1 MEGFLQGLEGY
12 LSASPLLAYIAVF
25 LGGVLTSFTPCV
37 YPMIPITIAYIG
49 GRSGESRLKGLS
61 LSIFYVIGM
70 SATYSALG
78 AFAALTGK
86 LFGAASTNPILYLVV
101 ANIFIF
107 LGLSM
112 LDAFTLPIPSFLTS
126 RQPGQKTG
134 GYLGAFLVGL
144 LAGTVAAPC
153 TAPVLGGSL
162 DICGSKTKRLLRCDL
177 TFSLFHRVRNTL
189 NHCRHVCGFDV
200 KFAKDRKVERGN
212 QKDFWL
218 DDVRSRRIFL
228 NNSRKNAGLICI
240 KDK

>member
-12 LSASPLLAYIAVF
+12 LNTAPLFAYLAVF

-49 GRSGESRLKGLS
+49 GRGGESRMKGFS

-70 SATYSALG
+70 ASTYSALG
-78 AFAALTGK
+78 AFAAMTGK

-112 LDAFTLPIPSFLTS
+112 LDVFVLPIPSFLAS
-126 RQPGQKTG
+126 RQQKQVG

-153 TAPVLGGSL
+153 TAPVLGVV
-162 DICGSKTKRLLRCDL
+162 L
-177 TFSLFHRVRNTL
+177 TFVAAKQNVLYGITLLFVFSVGLGTL
-189 NHCRHVCGFDV
+189 LIIVGTF
-200 KFAKDRKVERGN
+200 
-212 QKDFWL
+212 
-218 DDVRSRRIFL
+218 
-228 NNSRKNAGLICI
+228 AGLVSSMPKTGKWSVAI
-240 KDK
+240 KKFFGWTMIGVGEYFLITAGKLLV

>member
-70 SATYSALG
+70 AATYSALG

-86 LFGAASTNPILYLVV
+86 LFGSASTNPILYLIV

-112 LDAFTLPIPSFLTS
+112 LDVFTLPIPSFFTS
-126 RQPGQKTG
+126 RQPGKKSG

-153 TAPVLGGSL
+153 TAPVLGVV
-162 DICGSKTKRLLRCDL
+162 L
-177 TFSLFHRVRNTL
+177 TFVAAKQSVLYGITLLFIFSIGLGTL
-189 NHCRHVCGFDV
+189 LIIVGTF
-200 KFAKDRKVERGN
+200 
-212 QKDFWL
+212 
-218 DDVRSRRIFL
+218 
-228 NNSRKNAGLICI
+228 AGLMSSLPKTGTWSVVI
-240 KDK
+240 KKFFGWVMIGTGEFFLVQAGILFV

>member
-12 LSASPLLAYIAVF
+12 LSASPFLAYIAVF
-25 LGGVLTSFTPCV
+25 LSGVLTSFTPCV

-49 GRSGESRLKGLS
+49 GRSGESRLKGLF

-70 SATYSALG
+70 AATYSALG

-112 LDAFTLPIPSFLTS
+112 LDVFTLPIPSFLTS
-126 RQPGQKTG
+126 RQPGKKGG
-134 GYLGAFLVGL
+134 GYFGAFLVGL

-153 TAPVLGGSL
+153 TAPVLGVV
-162 DICGSKTKRLLRCDL
+162 L
-177 TFSLFHRVRNTL
+177 TFVAAKQNVIYGMTLLFIFSIGLGTL
-189 NHCRHVCGFDV
+189 LIIVGTF
-200 KFAKDRKVERGN
+200 
-212 QKDFWL
+212 
-218 DDVRSRRIFL
+218 
-228 NNSRKNAGLICI
+228 AGLMSSMPKTGKWSVAI
-240 KDK
+240 KKFFGWVMIGTGEFFLIQAGILFV

>member
-12 LSASPLLAYIAVF
+12 LSASPFLAYIAVF
-25 LGGVLTSFTPCV
+25 LSGVLTSFTPCV

-49 GRSGESRLKGLS
+49 GRSGESRLKGLF

-70 SATYSALG
+70 AATYSALG

-112 LDAFTLPIPSFLTS
+112 LDVFTLPIPSFLTS
-126 RQPGQKTG
+126 RQPGKKSG
-134 GYLGAFLVGL
+134 GYFGAFLVGL

-153 TAPVLGGSL
+153 TAPVLGVV
-162 DICGSKTKRLLRCDL
+162 L
-177 TFSLFHRVRNTL
+177 TFVAAKQNVIYGMTLLFVFSVGLGTL
-189 NHCRHVCGFDV
+189 LIIVGTF
-200 KFAKDRKVERGN
+200 
-212 QKDFWL
+212 
-218 DDVRSRRIFL
+218 
-228 NNSRKNAGLICI
+228 AGLMSSMPKTGKWSVVI
-240 KDK
+240 KKFFGWVMIGTGEFFLIQAGILFV

>member
-49 GRSGESRLKGLS
+49 GRSGGSRLKGLF

-70 SATYSALG
+70 AATYSALG

-86 LFGAASTNPILYLVV
+86 LFGSASTNPILYLIV

-112 LDAFTLPIPSFLTS
+112 LDVFTLPIPSFLTS
-126 RQPGQKTG
+126 RQPGKKSG

-153 TAPVLGGSL
+153 TAPVLGVVLTYVAAEQNVLYG
-162 DICGSKTKRLLRCDL
+162 ITLLFIFSIGL
-177 TFSLFHRVRNTL
+177 GTLLIIVGTF
-189 NHCRHVCGFDV
+189 
-200 KFAKDRKVERGN
+200 
-212 QKDFWL
+212 
-218 DDVRSRRIFL
+218 
-228 NNSRKNAGLICI
+228 AGLMSSLPKTGTWSVVI
-240 KDK
+240 KKFFGWLMIGVGEYFLITAGKLLV

>member
-12 LSASPLLAYIAVF
+12 LSASPFLAYIAVF

-49 GRSGESRLKGLS
+49 GRSGESRLKGLF

-70 SATYSALG
+70 AATYSALG

-86 LFGAASTNPILYLVV
+86 LFGSASTNPILYLIV

-112 LDAFTLPIPSFLTS
+112 LDVFTLPIPSFFTS
-126 RQPGQKTG
+126 RQPGKKSG
-134 GYLGAFLVGL
+134 GYFGAFLVGL

-153 TAPVLGGSL
+153 TAPVLGVV
-162 DICGSKTKRLLRCDL
+162 L
-177 TFSLFHRVRNTL
+177 TFVAAKQNVIYGMTLLFIFSIGLGTL
-189 NHCRHVCGFDV
+189 LIIVGTF
-200 KFAKDRKVERGN
+200 
-212 QKDFWL
+212 
-218 DDVRSRRIFL
+218 
-228 NNSRKNAGLICI
+228 AGLMSSMPKTGKWSVAI
-240 KDK
+240 KKFFGWVMIGTGEYFLITAGKLLV

>member
-25 LGGVLTSFTPCV
+25 FGGVLTSFTPCV

-70 SATYSALG
+70 AATYSALG

-86 LFGAASTNPILYLVV
+86 LFGSASTNPILYLVV

-112 LDAFTLPIPSFLTS
+112 LDVFTLPIPSFLTS
-126 RQPGQKTG
+126 RQPGKKSG

-153 TAPVLGGSL
+153 TAPVLGVV
-162 DICGSKTKRLLRCDL
+162 L
-177 TFSLFHRVRNTL
+177 TFVAAKQNVFYGITLLFIFSIGLGTL
-189 NHCRHVCGFDV
+189 LIIVGTF
-200 KFAKDRKVERGN
+200 
-212 QKDFWL
+212 
-218 DDVRSRRIFL
+218 
-228 NNSRKNAGLICI
+228 AGLMSSLPKTGTWSVAI
-240 KDK
+240 KKFFGWLMIGAGEYFLITAGKLLV

>member
-12 LSASPLLAYIAVF
+12 LSASPFLAYIAVF
-25 LGGVLTSFTPCV
+25 LSGVLTSFTPCV

-61 LSIFYVIGM
+61 LSIFYVLGM
-70 SATYSALG
+70 AATYSALG

-112 LDAFTLPIPSFLTS
+112 LDVFTLPIPSFFTS
-126 RQPGQKTG
+126 RQPGKKSG
-134 GYLGAFLVGL
+134 GYFGAFLVGL

-153 TAPVLGGSL
+153 TAPVLGVV
-162 DICGSKTKRLLRCDL
+162 L
-177 TFSLFHRVRNTL
+177 TFVAAKQNVIYGMTLLFIFSIGLGTL
-189 NHCRHVCGFDV
+189 LIIVGTF
-200 KFAKDRKVERGN
+200 
-212 QKDFWL
+212 
-218 DDVRSRRIFL
+218 
-228 NNSRKNAGLICI
+228 AGLMSSMPKTGKWSVAI
-240 KDK
+240 KKFFGWVMIGTGEFFLVQAGILFV

>member
-70 SATYSALG
+70 AATYSALG

-86 LFGAASTNPILYLVV
+86 LFGSASTNPILYLIV

-112 LDAFTLPIPSFLTS
+112 LDVFTLPIPSFFTS
-126 RQPGQKTG
+126 RQPGKKSG

-153 TAPVLGGSL
+153 TAPVLGVV
-162 DICGSKTKRLLRCDL
+162 L
-177 TFSLFHRVRNTL
+177 TFVAAKQSVLYGITLLFIFSIGLGTL
-189 NHCRHVCGFDV
+189 LIIVGTF
-200 KFAKDRKVERGN
+200 
-212 QKDFWL
+212 
-218 DDVRSRRIFL
+218 
-228 NNSRKNAGLICI
+228 AGLMSSLPKTGTWSVVI
-240 KDK
+240 KKFFGWLMIGVGEYFLITAGKLLV

>member
-49 GRSGESRLKGLS
+49 GRSGESRLKGLF

-70 SATYSALG
+70 AATYSALG

-86 LFGAASTNPILYLVV
+86 LFGSASTNPILYLVV

-112 LDAFTLPIPSFLTS
+112 LDVFALPIPSFLTS
-126 RQPGQKTG
+126 RQPGKKSG

-153 TAPVLGGSL
+153 TAPVLGVVLTYVAAEQNVFYG
-162 DICGSKTKRLLRCDL
+162 ITLLFIFSIGL
-177 TFSLFHRVRNTL
+177 GTLLIIVGTF
-189 NHCRHVCGFDV
+189 
-200 KFAKDRKVERGN
+200 
-212 QKDFWL
+212 
-218 DDVRSRRIFL
+218 
-228 NNSRKNAGLICI
+228 AGLMSSLPKTGTWSVVI
-240 KDK
+240 KKFFGWLMIAAGEYFLITAGKLLV

>member
-12 LSASPLLAYIAVF
+12 LSASPFLAYIAVF

-61 LSIFYVIGM
+61 LSIFYVLGM
-70 SATYSALG
+70 AATYSALG
-78 AFAALTGK
+78 AFAAMTGK

-112 LDAFTLPIPSFLTS
+112 LDVFTLPMPSFLTS
-126 RQPGQKTG
+126 RQPGKKSG
-134 GYLGAFLVGL
+134 GYFGAFLVGL

-153 TAPVLGGSL
+153 TAPVLGVV
-162 DICGSKTKRLLRCDL
+162 L
-177 TFSLFHRVRNTL
+177 TFVAAKQNVIYGMTLLFVFSIGLGTL
-189 NHCRHVCGFDV
+189 LIIVGTF
-200 KFAKDRKVERGN
+200 
-212 QKDFWL
+212 
-218 DDVRSRRIFL
+218 
-228 NNSRKNAGLICI
+228 AGLMSSMPKTGKWSVAI
-240 KDK
+240 KKIFGYLMIAAGEYFLVQAGILFV